1 MAVQIQFRNG
11 TAAQWTSEDPTL
23 AQGEIGLE
31 TDTRRFK
38 VGDGT
43 TSWTSLA
50 YWDNGDPLHGFLLMG
65 VV

>member
-11 TAAQWTSEDPTL
+11 TATQWASENPIL

-38 VGDGT
+38 VGDGLT
-43 TSWTSLA
+43 AWTSLS
-50 YWDNGDPLHGFLLMG
+50 YWDSGDPLHVFLLMG